1 MWSAFYVLSILLEKL
16 RILFRL
22 QFIKLTLNSGNLNK
36 NLNNYISGNFESTKE
51 TENILEMPGRIL
63 AVPTFYSVLGPGGFA
78 GTWSNFA
85 PGSRLV
91 PELQEAVLFLTNNE
105 CIIYWSYKI
114 RGVFRNLSRG
124 GLTFF
129 SLSRGDSAPV
139 GAWKPPE
146 INRFHWSRVG
156 GLAPIASP
164 LDTTL
169 YKIFEF

>member
-105 CIIYWSYKI
+105 CIIY
-114 RGVFRNLSRG
+114 
-124 GLTFF
+124 
-129 SLSRGDSAPV
+129 
-139 GAWKPPE
+139 
-146 INRFHWSRVG
+146 
-156 GLAPIASP
+156 
-164 LDTTL
+164 
-169 YKIFEF
+169 